1 MRSSVRQIKTAGRRT
16 KSRAKKVDSRSS
28 ILAAA
33 RHMFA
38 LQGFAGTSVRELAK
52 AAKINNAMIYYHF
65 KD

>member
-1 MRSSVRQIKTAGRRT
+1 
-16 KSRAKKVDSRSS
+16 
-28 ILAAA
+28 
-33 RHMFA
+33 MFA